1 MTAVAM
7 EKDVFLD
14 HFAQF
19 DNRWDDAPF
28 AASGNWAATAFGN

>member
-1 MTAVAM
+1 MTTVAM

-19 DNRWDDAPF
+19 DNRWAGAPC
-28 AASGNWAATAFGN
+28 AVCGKRPANAFMI